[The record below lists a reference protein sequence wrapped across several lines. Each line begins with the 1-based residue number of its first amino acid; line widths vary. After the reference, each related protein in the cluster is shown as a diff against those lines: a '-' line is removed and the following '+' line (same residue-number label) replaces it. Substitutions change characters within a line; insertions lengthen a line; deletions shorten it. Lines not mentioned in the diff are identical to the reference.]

1 MNEEQQA
8 DATQQMQNKVDRLKL
23 LNLTSNIHSL
33 TPPQPQRDNNQD
45 NVALVIALKVSP
57 RLAEAVL
64 FFQGRMPTEKD
75 GFVQITEP
83 IMNIKGV
90 WAFINGI
97 CRVISENTEWATYSE
112 DELPTRLIHYYESNL
127 PNFIFNKEKFELK
140 SENFNQIETYLQI
153 FIDSAFHK
161 AKQGK
166 YINTLGRTYSED
178 LLNKALST
186 EQQKQSKQNII
197 ERFLNPQPR
206 R

>member
-1 MNEEQQA
+1 MAEEQI
-8 DATQQMQNKVDRLKL
+8 DTTQQLQNKVDKLKL

-33 TPPQPQRDNNQD
+33 TPPQLQKDTAQD
-45 NVALVIALKVSP
+45 NVALVVALKVSP

-64 FFQGRMPTEKD
+64 FFQGRIPTEKE
-75 GFVQITEP
+75 GFIQITEP

-97 CRVISENTEWATYSE
+97 CRVIAENTEWATYSE
-112 DELPTRLIHYYESNL
+112 EELPTRLVHYYEQNL
-127 PNFIFNKEKFELK
+127 PNFTFQKDLFGLK

-178 LLNKALST
+178 LLNKALQT
-186 EQQKQSKQNII
+186 EQQKVQKQNII